1 MKLNKM
7 VVWGAGGATAAV
19 VLVVIVLTMVMGGDD
34 SQVSDE
40 DSTLIATV
48 LTSVT
53 ADAVVLPV
61 QSADLSMSKTGV
73 VHEIRVLENQIVSEG
88 DVLARLENGHDSSA
102 FAKAQNDLV
111 IAKSKLA
118 EQSAKIGKERHD
130 EMESISIDTELAAL
144 DLRDAEANFLYVS
157 GEQLGQ
163 SQSLFPEWAKFKAV
177 QEESLAN
184 AKADLEQAQEDY
196 LVALGESSTTGIPET
211 SDTVANLAIRT
222 QDVADAEIAVLR
234 AEVVVSEAL
243 KLGDVLQ
250 DAINDVTAAKNSL
263 ANAKWDLDAATAQS
277 ALDIRSAQSIADT
290 SEENLRD
297 SYLKWLG
304 IDLTAEEITADPETL
319 YEDWDLVLDEVFSRT
334 NLAYG
339 NGIAPDDPSTRWNEF
354 TVFAWLYLHPLA
366 ASVAA
371 DCGDTLDIE
380 LVGKTCVDRS
390 IENAWDTHLDG
401 QDGLNTA
408 ISNGPSSVALAENA
422 IFDADQALTDAENE
436 LLQVNAGK
444 SEFDVAYAQGA
455 LSAAIS
461 ARDVLVN
468 YPDPIAVALAKAKL
482 LAAQAA
488 LSDKM
493 DWPNAF
499 EIELARSEFTKAD
512 SLYARLSA
520 GPNPFDEARRDAVLA
535 EASASVEAAEASLG
549 IAITA
554 LNNTEIR
561 APFDGTVSGV
571 DINIGEETSPDDI
584 AMRIANVSSWE
595 IETDDLD
602 ELSVVNLRE
611 GDIVTVKFDA
621 LPDLDMQGT
630 VASIS
635 KFGEQKQGSITYK
648 AQITLNDFDPRL
660 RWNMTATI
668 SKTDS
673 GVATSLLR

>member
-1 MKLNKM
+1 
-7 VVWGAGGATAAV
+7 
-19 VLVVIVLTMVMGGDD
+19 
-34 SQVSDE
+34 
-40 DSTLIATV
+40 
-48 LTSVT
+48 
-53 ADAVVLPV
+53 
-61 QSADLSMSKTGV
+61 
-73 VHEIRVLENQIVSEG
+73 
-88 DVLARLENGHDSSA
+88 
-102 FAKAQNDLV
+102 
-111 IAKSKLA
+111 
-118 EQSAKIGKERHD
+118 
-130 EMESISIDTELAAL
+130 
-144 DLRDAEANFLYVS
+144 
-157 GEQLGQ
+157 
-163 SQSLFPEWAKFKAV
+163 
-177 QEESLAN
+177 
-184 AKADLEQAQEDY
+184 
-196 LVALGESSTTGIPET
+196 
-211 SDTVANLAIRT
+211 
-222 QDVADAEIAVLR
+222 VADAEIAVLR

-319 YEDWDLVLDEVFSRT
+319 YEDWDLVLDEVFSRA

-584 AMRIANVSSWE
+584 AMRIANLSSWE

-648 AQITLNDFDPRL
+648 AHITLNDFDPRL

-673 GVATSLLR
+673 GVATTLLR